1 MCAGIV
7 INVFPDLTLNGR
19 LWPAIIS
26 FSGWLME
33 IPSNWALNG
42 QMRTPNIHSKRFQI
56 PGFFQIPQIFFFCFG
71 LTTKWTQEYESSAF
85 ISWMF
90 YSKNFQNFLYC
101 IQILRQL
108 SILLLLLA
116 LEGRAVFIFKCGGAG
131 SAAVKLGFNSQV
143 SWVGVGA
150 AQSLQTSCTSL
161 GALPPD
167 SCTHLCQKI

>member
-1 MCAGIV
+1 MIYEFSDSLRPREFLIV
-7 INVFPDLTLNGR
+7 L
-19 LWPAIIS
+19 II
-26 FSGWLME
+26 F
-33 IPSNWALNG
+33 IKK
-42 QMRTPNIHSKRFQI
+42 KRRERRKELVNSFQI